1 MTNKNTRGTI
11 HKLHCVVVALIQ
23 TVVVGGILFSR
34 DLDLTWAWQLT
45 PFLRFGPELN
55 DKWILWAHDIYG
67 PESGRT
73 KEYCNKMWT
82 DLGVTCILPDFFRG
96 AVWPV
101 PSPTWEGQLRWALVF
116 LNPNTSNFKSA
127 KVKLITYRFY
137 RISIP
142 PHYLTYWILS
152 QTSSDWDLTFTWCA
166 PDVHLT
172 TWPSSDLPLTLT
184 RPLPNLDLEILNFT
198 RTSPGIPWRS
208 PDIHLTTWPSSD
220 LPPTLT

>member
-1 MTNKNTRGTI
+1 M
-11 HKLHCVVVALIQ
+11 Q
-23 TVVVGGILFSR
+23 TVVVGGLLFWC

-96 AVWPV
+96 TVWPV

-116 LNPNTSNFKSA
+116 PNPNTSSFKSA
-127 KVKLITYRFY
+127 KVKASSLHIVSTSSQSPLITLLWL
-137 RISIP
+137 P
-142 PHYLTYWILS
+142 YWILS
-152 QTSSDWDLTFTWCA
+152 QKSCLVGGFSGSNWELRTRIEPEPELDNVLLERTGSSKWIPICWRE
-166 PDVHLT
+166 V
-172 TWPSSDLPLTLT
+172 
-184 RPLPNLDLEILNFT
+184 
-198 RTSPGIPWRS
+198 PGGWGR
-208 PDIHLTTWPSSD
+208 
-220 LPPTLT
+220 